1 MLNLL
6 ELEQLAAFADWGT
19 LSKAAEQLHIS
30 QPTITRTMQH
40 LEEEFGVPLFSR
52 SKNKIQLNETGKKAV
67 EYAKSLLEDAR
78 EAVAQVQAFHKRLH
92 TITVQSCAP
101 APLWSLL
108 PILSSEF
115 PQQTISSTLLE
126 EPEIVRQVR
135 DGDCEMGIL
144 PRPVEQEGVKCVPFL
159 EEKLSVCVPYEHSLA
174 ERTSLTFQELNGFN
188 CLLLS
193 QIGFWDK
200 LCPGKDAGLPVLG
213 ADRFL

>member
-19 LSKAAEQLHIS
+19 LSKVAEQLHIS

-101 APLWSLL
+101 APCGPCS
-108 PILSSEF
+108 PSCPRNF
-115 PQQTISSTLLE
+115 PN
-126 EPEIVRQVR
+126 
-135 DGDCEMGIL
+135 
-144 PRPVEQEGVKCVPFL
+144 KPFL
-159 EEKLSVCVPYEHSLA
+159 PLCWRSRRLSARSVTGIVKWES
-174 ERTSLTFQELNGFN
+174 
-188 CLLLS
+188 
-193 QIGFWDK
+193 
-200 LCPGKDAGLPVLG
+200 CPGRWNRRG
-213 ADRFL
+213 